1 MSGGISGPLAGYQNG
16 LREKFSKLAAEK
28 FLELAERSGV
38 DVEAN
43 RRLVA
48 ETDALESQASSA
60 RNRKI
65 LLGLLAAA
73 GFVCAAV
80 CAVKAHGGAEPLWPW
95 IAGAAAGAAAGIAAI
110 PFFRNVS
117 KRLDDLRGRI
127 AENKKTGWRQM
138 EPLNRLY
145 DWDIPASLMEKAM
158 PGIVFDPYF
167 TERRFLS
174 LGGLSGLDGSSDETK
189 STLSTLTGVLN
200 GSPFAFVRNL
210 EMEWEEETYE
220 GTKEI
225 SWTELEEGPDGKTR
239 RVRKYETL
247 HAYVTKPVPA
257 YYERTV
263 LVYGNDGAPDLSFSR
278 VPSGFTGKDGNLWSA
293 IRKKWRLN
301 RLDAYSRNLDDD
313 SNFTLMGNKE
323 FETWFHAKDRDDE
336 VQFRLMFTPV
346 AQVQMMSLMK
356 DSAIGFGDDFA
367 FIKRKKTNIIV
378 PEHLRDA
385 ALGTDPATFRSW
397 NFDAAKAFF
406 SDFNERYFKNIYF
419 TLAPLLCIPLYQE
432 TEFKTLEEGGA
443 GARDIPCRRE
453 CEAAA
458 NYCGGKRFKPEGC
471 ITRCLLKTVRVPSG
485 AGEDI
490 IEVTAH
496 GYRGEERVEWKEA
509 TGGDGKRHSIAVPWT
524 EYLPVEKTSA
534 LRCMRR
540 NAAGGREETGA
551 QPPPGGR
558 IFRDFIL
565 GG

>member
-1 MSGGISGPLAGYQNG
+1 
-16 LREKFSKLAAEK
+16 
-28 FLELAERSGV
+28 
-38 DVEAN
+38 
-43 RRLVA
+43 
-48 ETDALESQASSA
+48 
-60 RNRKI
+60 
-65 LLGLLAAA
+65 
-73 GFVCAAV
+73 
-80 CAVKAHGGAEPLWPW
+80 
-95 IAGAAAGAAAGIAAI
+95 
-110 PFFRNVS
+110 
-117 KRLDDLRGRI
+117 
-127 AENKKTGWRQM
+127 
-138 EPLNRLY
+138 
-145 DWDIPASLMEKAM
+145 
-158 PGIVFDPYF
+158 
-167 TERRFLS
+167 
-174 LGGLSGLDGSSDETK
+174 
-189 STLSTLTGVLN
+189 
-200 GSPFAFVRNL
+200 
-210 EMEWEEETYE
+210 
-220 GTKEI
+220 
-225 SWTELEEGPDGKTR
+225 
-239 RVRKYETL
+239 
-247 HAYVTKPVPA
+247 
-257 YYERTV
+257 
-263 LVYGNDGAPDLSFSR
+263 
-278 VPSGFTGKDGNLWSA
+278 
-293 IRKKWRLN
+293 
-301 RLDAYSRNLDDD
+301 
-313 SNFTLMGNKE
+313 MGNKE

-458 NYCGGKRFKPEGC
+458 NYCGEKRFKPEGC

-551 QPPPGGR
+551 QPTPGGR